1 MRLRGWTLGLI
12 FVVLVA
18 VIWNFSTVLVQTIFG
33 RFHFFRPVFLTYV
46 ANSLFVVL
54 LPLRALG
61 RMLRR
66 LRRGTDDQSLIVGGV
81 APRSA
86 ELRAAA
92 KSALIVCPIWFAAN
106 ATYNLSVG
114 MTSLTA
120 STVISASSAAFTLLL
135 SVWLLREPAT
145 ALKLAGVALCWAGNG
160 LTAVGDT
167 SSAGTLG
174 GDAVCLLSAA
184 LYAVYTVAIRMRAPD
199 DLALFFGL
207 LGAFNA
213 VIFAPL
219 VLVLHFTGAEDLG
232 ALSWEIGGLL
242 VGKGLVDNVLSDYLW
257 AQAVLLTSPAVATV
271 GLSLTV
277 PLAVL
282 SQLTLPKSWM
292 MHAAPLTWASAVS
305 AVLVVAGFVALA
317 VAGER
322 RGGDDEA
329 RTRSERCWRA
339 LNQPL
344 LRRAEPRSDG
354 GEPTPTLTV
363 VPSDAT

>member
-1 MRLRGWTLGLI
+1 
-12 FVVLVA
+12 
-18 VIWNFSTVLVQTIFG
+18 
-33 RFHFFRPVFLTYV
+33 
-46 ANSLFVVL
+46 
-54 LPLRALG
+54 
-61 RMLRR
+61 
-66 LRRGTDDQSLIVGGV
+66 
-81 APRSA
+81 
-86 ELRAAA
+86 
-92 KSALIVCPIWFAAN
+92 
-106 ATYNLSVG
+106 

-174 GDAVCLLSAA
+174 GDAICLLSAA

-292 MHAAPLTWASAVS
+292 MHAAPLTWASAVA
-305 AVLVVAGFVALA
+305 AVLVVGGFVALA

-322 RGGDDEA
+322 RGGDGGE
-329 RTRSERCWRA
+329 RTRSERALRA
-339 LNQPL
+339 RSTSRCCGARTQKRR
-344 LRRAEPRSDG
+344 RRADADADRGAVGCNVDFSS
-354 GEPTPTLTV
+354 LTKCASAKLGSSLPV
-363 VPSDAT
+363 EAFPGRA